1 MKRLLLLCLI
11 SLVLS
16 ETVSD
21 DDKGPAVHPKHSD
34 SKIFCDEYFPWDK
47 DSGNYYDDNSTNPI
61 PQGVSD
67 CVDTLLWNKH
77 EERYYDRCCYMRYM
91 KQGQML
97 GTCFG
102 IRREEYTDIVDAIHN
117 IEREG
122 VHHLRWAGIE
132 PRPNGIRFAPGD
144 LHDHSAGI
152 KIYELNCKSSY
163 LQFALVFA
171 LLSFLF

>member
-1 MKRLLLLCLI
+1 MKQIILI
-11 SLVLS
+11 FALIYSVVYS
-16 ETVSD
+16 ERALNMVIRE
-21 DDKGPAVHPKHSD
+21 GD
-34 SKIFCDEYFPWDK
+34 SCHQSGDLDN
-47 DSGNYYDDNSTNPI
+47 DSG
-61 PQGVSD
+61 VSG
-67 CVDTLLWNKH
+67 CVDRDLYANTPHN
-77 EERYYDRCCYMRYM
+77 RYYDRCCYMRYM

>member
-1 MKRLLLLCLI
+1 MVIR
-11 SLVLS
+11 
-16 ETVSD
+16 E
-21 DDKGPAVHPKHSD
+21 GD
-34 SKIFCDEYFPWDK
+34 SCHQSGDLDN
-47 DSGNYYDDNSTNPI
+47 DSG
-61 PQGVSD
+61 VSG
-67 CVDTLLWNKH
+67 CVDRDLYANTYHN
-77 EERYYDRCCYMRYM
+77 RYYDRCCYMRYM

-102 IRREEYTDIVDAIHN
+102 IRRDEYMDIVDAIHN

-122 VHHLRWAGIE
+122 VHHLRWDGIE
-132 PRPNGIRFAPGD
+132 PRSNGIRFAPGD

>member
-1 MKRLLLLCLI
+1 MKQIILI
-11 SLVLS
+11 FALIYSVFSS
-16 ETVSD
+16 ERALNMVIRE
-21 DDKGPAVHPKHSD
+21 GD
-34 SKIFCDEYFPWDK
+34 SCHQSGDLDN
-47 DSGNYYDDNSTNPI
+47 DSGVSGCVDRDLYDNS
-61 PQGVSD
+61 SYF
-67 CVDTLLWNKH
+67 
-77 EERYYDRCCYMRYM
+77 RYYDRCCYMRYM
-91 KQGQML
+91 EQGQMK

-102 IRREEYTDIVDAIHN
+102 IRREEYMDIVDAIHN

-132 PRPNGIRFAPGD
+132 PRRNGIRFAPGD

>member
-1 MKRLLLLCLI
+1 MKQIILI
-11 SLVLS
+11 FALIYSVVSS
-16 ETVSD
+16 ERALNMVIRE
-21 DDKGPAVHPKHSD
+21 GD
-34 SKIFCDEYFPWDK
+34 SCHQSGDLDN
-47 DSGNYYDDNSTNPI
+47 DSG
-61 PQGVSD
+61 VSG
-67 CVDTLLWNKH
+67 CVDRDLYVDASDI
-77 EERYYDRCCYMRYM
+77 RYYDRCCYMRYM

-102 IRREEYTDIVDAIHN
+102 IRRDEYMDIVDAIHN

-122 VHHLRWAGIE
+122 VHHLRWDGIE
-132 PRPNGIRFAPGD
+132 PRSNGIRFAPGD

>member
-1 MKRLLLLCLI
+1 MKQIILI
-11 SLVLS
+11 FALIYSVVSS
-16 ETVSD
+16 ERALNMVIRE
-21 DDKGPAVHPKHSD
+21 GD
-34 SKIFCDEYFPWDK
+34 SCHQQGDLDN
-47 DSGNYYDDNSTNPI
+47 DSGVSGCVDRDLYDNSSHI
-61 PQGVSD
+61 
-67 CVDTLLWNKH
+67 
-77 EERYYDRCCYMRYM
+77 RYYDRCCYMRYM

>member
-1 MKRLLLLCLI
+1 MKQIILI
-11 SLVLS
+11 FALIYSVVYS
-16 ETVSD
+16 ERALNMVIRE
-21 DDKGPAVHPKHSD
+21 GD
-34 SKIFCDEYFPWDK
+34 SCHQSGDLDN
-47 DSGNYYDDNSTNPI
+47 DSGVSGCVDRDLYDNS
-61 PQGVSD
+61 SYF
-67 CVDTLLWNKH
+67 
-77 EERYYDRCCYMRYM
+77 RYYDRCCYMRYM
-91 KQGQML
+91 EQGQMK

-102 IRREEYTDIVDAIHN
+102 IRREEYMDIVDAIHN

-122 VHHLRWAGIE
+122 VHHLRWDGIE
-132 PRPNGIRFAPGD
+132 PRSNGIRFAPGD